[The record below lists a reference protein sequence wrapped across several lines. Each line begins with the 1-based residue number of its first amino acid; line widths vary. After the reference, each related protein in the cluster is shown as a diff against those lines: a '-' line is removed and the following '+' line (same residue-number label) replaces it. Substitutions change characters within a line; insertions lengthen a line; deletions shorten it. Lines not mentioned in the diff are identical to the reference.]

1 MTKRAWIAVSL
12 LIALPLYAD
21 FGSIERALQARI
33 GAPTWIP
40 GLGFAR
46 LASNIVHPDG
56 VHDFQLA
63 VFEHGGMDGEEAAQ
77 LLSREAAG
85 FTQLVHVRSRHEW
98 TFIYSRPGKGDRME
112 LLILTSDRE
121 QTVLVRCD
129 LDAEAFAKSMDKP
142 ERLARIA
149 HN

>member
-1 MTKRAWIAVSL
+1 MTKRTLIVVSL

-21 FGSIERALQARI
+21 FGSIERALRAKI

-40 GLGFAR
+40 GLGFVR
-46 LASNIVHPDG
+46 FASNIVHPDG

-85 FTQLVHVRSRHEW
+85 FTQLVHVRSRREW

-129 LDAEAFAKSMDKP
+129 LDAEAFAKSMDRP
-142 ERLARIA
+142 ERLASIGR
-149 HN
+149 

>member
-1 MTKRAWIAVSL
+1 MNKRAWIAVSL

-21 FGSIERALQARI
+21 FRSLERALRARI

-40 GLGFAR
+40 GLGIAR

-77 LLSREAAG
+77 LLAREATG
-85 FTQLVHVRSRHEW
+85 FTQLVHARSRHEW
-98 TFIYSRPGKGDRME
+98 TFIYSRPGAGDRVE
-112 LLILTSDRE
+112 LLILTSDHA
-121 QTVLVRCD
+121 QTVLIRCD
-129 LDAEAFAKSMDKP
+129 LDADAFARSMDEP
-142 ERLARIA
+142 QRLASIGR
-149 HN
+149 